1 MASTFNLVR
10 NSRVWFTGA
19 VNASTGAINTGA
31 VITDTGTAATTEL
44 TVLDGFSFSQ
54 STQQQTIQISEAG
67 TTPVRGQRAFNT
79 TLDPVEF
86 SFSTYIKPQG
96 LASSTAGITAEES
109 VLWNAL
115 FSSTGIDPATATQGV
130 ACTVTSITR
139 TATNAASA
147 TIVCT
152 AVNLGTIGVAAVG
165 DIFNLT
171 GLAATVTNAQ
181 EWTGPVKLVA
191 TPTGGYSAATSISV
205 EYLKAPNVATTT
217 PVGVVGTIRL
227 TANAWNYQGT
237 SVTSP
242 AYSFIT
248 TGLSNKNQLQKFGMF
263 FLVDNALYGID
274 NCVLDSASID
284 FGLDGI
290 ATVVWSGKGTALNYL
305 SGTTVSSAAAGV
317 FGGTH
322 IGTAK
327 AKQPGNYITNK
338 LSTMGLVSKIGG
350 TDTSAGT
357 TYTVALTGGNIT
369 IANNVSYVV
378 PSNIGVV
385 NQPIGYFTGTRS
397 VSGNVTA
404 YLRTGSGNTASLLTA
419 VLAGGAETKYKVQIE
434 MGGAANNPH
443 VDLNLPGCVLQVPT
457 VETADVMSTTI
468 NFSAQGFEPAYYA
481 SVANNVYD
489 IEKANEMTVY
499 YYSNNTAV

>member
-19 VNASTGAINTGA
+19 VNASTG
-31 VITDTGTAATTEL
+31 VITSGPTATTEL

-67 TTPVRGQRAFNT
+67 NTPVRGQRAFNT

-96 LASSTAGITAEES
+96 LSNSVTGIDAEES

-115 FSSTGIDPATATQGV
+115 FSSTAIDPSTATQGV
-130 ACTVTSITR
+130 ACTITSITR
-139 TATNAASA
+139 SSTTSATATIA
-147 TIVCT
+147 CT
-152 AVNLGTIGVAAVG
+152 AVNLSTIGVSAIG
-165 DIFNLT
+165 DIFNLS

-181 EWTGPVKLVA
+181 EWTGPVRLLA
-191 TPTGGYSAATSISV
+191 APTGNYTAATSMSV
-205 EYLKAPNVATTT
+205 EYLQAPNVVTTT

-237 SVTSP
+237 TVSSP
-242 AYSFIT
+242 AHSFVT
-248 TGLSNKNQLQKFGMF
+248 TGLSNKNQLLKFGML
-263 FLVDNALYGID
+263 FLVDNALYAID

-290 ATVVWSGKGTALNYL
+290 ATVAWSGKGTALRYL
-305 SGTTVSSAAAGV
+305 DQILVSTAGAAVFSGS
-317 FGGTH
+317 GGPT
-322 IGTAK
+322 GTAK
-327 AKQPGNYITNK
+327 AKVPGNYITNK
-338 LSTMGLVSKIGG
+338 LSTLGLVSKIGG
-350 TDTSAGT
+350 TDGSAGNI
-357 TYTVALTGGNIT
+357 YTVALTGGNIT
-369 IANNVSYVV
+369 IANNVNYVV

-397 VSGNVTA
+397 ISGNVTA

-419 VLAGGAETKYKVQIE
+419 VLSGGAETKYKVQIE
-434 MGGAANNPH
+434 MGGASNYPH
-443 VDLNLPGCVLQVPT
+443 VDLKLPACVLQVPT

-468 NFSAQGFEPAYYA
+468 NFSAQGYEPGYYA
-481 SVANNVYD
+481 GAAANVYD